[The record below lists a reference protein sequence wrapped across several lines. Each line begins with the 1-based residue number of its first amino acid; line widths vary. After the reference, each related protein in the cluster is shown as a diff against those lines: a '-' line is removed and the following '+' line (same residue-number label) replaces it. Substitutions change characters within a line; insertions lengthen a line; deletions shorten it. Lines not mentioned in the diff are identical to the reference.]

1 MVEYKQNISDPGL
14 ESISRAQGRLFVYS
28 FLACIFAYPL
38 SSYISEFLGIQSNF
52 LSIIARA
59 CTLALVI
66 WYFGFLLLHNLFRP
80 VPAFYLFVFFWLL
93 YIIRIFHDTLQYG
106 WMLGRPSSEYYL
118 FGLVLSFFCSFP
130 FFVPVAIPYKFMERV
145 TWGILILLNL
155 LGAWNILTADV
166 LFLERLGGNERLN
179 PILFGMLAA
188 MLAALSVVRLL
199 RPGNVVLFRAF
210 NILAILLGFF
220 NLVASASKS
229 PVLFL
234 LATIGGLLVYHSKRG
249 NKKSLFL
256 LVFILAALVAA
267 VFLSGM
273 QDTLL
278 LLFTRFTE
286 ITDDDSSRERWDMLS
301 GGFFQFLQ
309 EPLLGSFLEVKIQK
323 EYPHNL
329 VVEAFM
335 ATGIMGGTLFI
346 LYYLMAIRSTF
357 GILFRT
363 GFSLLSLTALSVI
376 ILSMFS
382 GGLSFSIDFWI
393 CTAATFALAYQH
405 SSAFIHFSHKQEVSP
420 PSTCKIEKG

>member
-1 MVEYKQNISDPGL
+1 MENKQIITDHVAARIGHT
-14 ESISRAQGRLFVYS
+14 QGRLFVYS
-28 FLACIFAYPL
+28 FLACIFAFPL

-66 WYFGFLLLHNLFRP
+66 WYFGFLLLNNLFRP
-80 VPAFYLFVFFWLL
+80 VPAFYLFVLFWLL

-106 WMLGRPSSEYYL
+106 WMLGRPPTDYYL
-118 FGLVLSFFCSFP
+118 FALVLSFFCSFP
-130 FFVPVAIPYKFMERV
+130 FFVPVAVPYKFMEKV

-188 MLAALSVVRLL
+188 MLAALSLVRLL
-199 RPGNVVLFRAF
+199 RPGNPVLFRIL
-210 NILAILLGFF
+210 NISAILLGFF

-229 PVLFL
+229 PVLFV
-234 LATIGGLLVYHSKRG
+234 LATIGGLLVYHSKKG

-256 LVFILAALVAA
+256 LIFILVAVVAA

-273 QDTLL
+273 QEMLL
-278 LLFTRFTE
+278 LVFTRFTE
-286 ITDDDSSRERWDMLS
+286 ITDDDSSLERWDMLS
-301 GGFFQFLQ
+301 GGFIQFLQ
-309 EPLLGSFLEVKIQK
+309 EPLLGSFLEEKIHK

-335 ATGIMGGTLFI
+335 ATGLVGGTIFI
-346 LYYLMAIRSTF
+346 LYYLSAIRATIN
-357 GILFRT
+357 ILFQT

-382 GGLSFSIDFWI
+382 GGLSFSVDFWV
-393 CTAATFALAYQH
+393 CTGATFALAYQN
-405 SSAFIHFSHKQEVSP
+405 SGLFFQMSKTEVAGP
-420 PSTCKIEKG
+420 GLQAENA